1 MCQYSVQLFL
11 KFRKRNT
18 SSQGY
23 SRNNAGKQ
31 FKGTTQLKDQQDS
44 VNFIIEKFQEYNRT
58 GEKKSW
64 RLNLLN
70 GLEEEFDENTDQ
82 RVIYVLSESM
92 GETISSQDIYKTYKF
107 PGKKPNGKSWPVK

>member
-1 MCQYSVQLFL
+1 MCQYSVKLFL

-31 FKGTTQLKDQQDS
+31 IKGTTQLKDLQDS
-44 VNFIIEKFQEYNRT
+44 GNFIIEKFQEYNRA

-70 GLEEEFDENTDQ
+70 GLEEESYENTDQ

>member
-31 FKGTTQLKDQQDS
+31 IKGTTQLKDLQDS
-44 VNFIIEKFQEYNRT
+44 GNFIIEKFQEYNRA

-70 GLEEEFDENTDQ
+70 GLEEESYENTGE

>member
-31 FKGTTQLKDQQDS
+31 FKGTTQLKDLQDS
-44 VNFIIEKFQEYNRT
+44 VNFIIEKFQEYNRA
-58 GEKKSW
+58 GEK
-64 RLNLLN
+64 RAA
-70 GLEEEFDENTDQ
+70 D
-82 RVIYVLSESM
+82 
-92 GETISSQDIYKTYKF
+92 
-107 PGKKPNGKSWPVK
+107 